1 MLSLRIMS
9 QAPKFDPRDLRRALE
24 NAEFFP
30 YFQPLVVLATGKLY
44 GFEVLARWEHP
55 NLGLISPDLFIPMA
69 ESNGSISEVSS

>member
-1 MLSLRIMS
+1 MGQTQKLD
-9 QAPKFDPRDLRRALE
+9 QGDLRRALE